1 MLIDLNNVLFN
12 TPSEIYD
19 FSKNMFFRVNSL
31 EVTSQFKLRSFKFID
46 CDLKIKIESNKLI
59 LKNSAFIHS
68 NVNFESE

>member
-12 TPSEIYD
+12 TPSETYD

-31 EVTSQFKLRSFKFID
+31 EVTSQFKLRGFKFID

-59 LKNSAFIHS
+59 LKNLAFIHS
-68 NVNFESE
+68 NVTFESE